1 MIRYRRY
8 LLLLICG
15 LALGLGLSA
24 GWVAWAAE
32 DDDTPDVVFV
42 PTAHD
47 VVSKMLETAGVKKG
61 DVVYDLGCGDGR
73 IVATAAK
80 KFGCKGIGF
89 DINPI
94 RVKES
99 LQTVDQYNVA
109 HLVEIQR
116 KNIFN
121 VDLSQASVITLYLLP
136 SLNNKLVPQL
146 SKMKPGSRIVSHE
159 YDGMEGIKYDKKVT
173 MTSRE
178 DNTEHVIY
186 LWTIPFKKDEPEKEE
201 KE

>member
-1 MIRYRRY
+1 
-8 LLLLICG
+8 
-15 LALGLGLSA
+15 LGLGLSA